1 MNSVAFFPLSVKLG
15 RVVNQGHLIPLL
27 SDIYYARRTADGLV
41 RIIDQCY
48 LRTRSNPMVN
58 KERLSLIDSG
68 KWNRN
73 YIKISTVLKW

>member
-41 RIIDQCY
+41 RIIDQC
-48 LRTRSNPMVN
+48 
-58 KERLSLIDSG
+58 
-68 KWNRN
+68 
-73 YIKISTVLKW
+73 